1 MAEVG
6 KIGQKL
12 DEFWLKFAI
21 LGKCWPMA
29 IKSLAKRLSIVDD
42 FAKTLS
48 LELCKSWNPFFLSN
62 RVEWRRLKHS
72 SRED

>member
-21 LGKCWPMA
+21 LGKCWPVSSK
-29 IKSLAKRLSIVDD
+29 ILATRKSIVDD

-48 LELCKSWNPFFLSN
+48 LELCKNWKPFFFFPTELN
-62 RVEWRRLKHS
+62 GEG
-72 SRED
+72 